1 MPVVLVRRALLIPVP
16 LNVSPQSVDVGG
28 EFTLLDIVFG
38 HILSGDEQSLHKER
52 SLYQIASVVFL
63 AERLHLAVGVP
74 EPVREGTVES
84 VGGG

>member
-38 HILSGDEQSLHKER
+38 HILTGDEQSLHKER

-74 EPVREGTVES
+74 EPVRKGTVES